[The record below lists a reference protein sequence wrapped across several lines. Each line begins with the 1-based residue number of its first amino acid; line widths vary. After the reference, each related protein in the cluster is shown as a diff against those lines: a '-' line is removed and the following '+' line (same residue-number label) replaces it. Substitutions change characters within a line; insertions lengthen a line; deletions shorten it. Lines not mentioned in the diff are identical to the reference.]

1 MREAETDRGNEER
14 GPWVFWPLFT
24 TTPNK
29 ERDECCH
36 GRVTVDNTAFS
47 FHAQSCQPQY
57 ATNAVDFIGKIKS
70 TQRSVGKC

>member
-29 ERDECCH
+29 ERDECRH
-36 GRVTVDNTAFS
+36 GRVTVDNAAFS

-57 ATNAVDFIGKIKS
+57 MRQ
-70 TQRSVGKC
+70 TQWISLGRSNQHSGL